1 MSTHPLWATKY
12 KRKGTELRC
21 LNGKYYL
28 YEVSSKWDKTLKRAK
43 KITGQLLGK
52 ITEEDGFIESDK
64 NKLRNQPINPTKI
77 YTKEY
82 GVTALC
88 VSQFQYYMQLLEKY
102 FPNHWQSIIVL
113 TIVRLL
119 YHSPLKNVEFHY
131 LNSYLSEIY
140 PKLKLSSKDLSSLIK
155 EIGTQRLQIVD
166 YFKEFTIDNDN
177 ILFDGTDIIS
187 NSEKMGIN
195 KFSKTKKGTYDFIDN
210 IMFVFSVNLK
220 QPIYYRI
227 LPGNI
232 KDIKAFKL
240 CLIESGLNNAVVIAD
255 KGFYSTMNLA
265 ELKSE
270 NLKFILP
277 LKRNNQ
283 LIGYDNLKDYAT
295 SSLCNYFIYEKRIIW
310 FTQIIVDKEKINIY
324 LDEELKTRESKDY
337 LSRIITLP
345 DEYTIDEFRYK
356 QHAFGTIALLNN
368 LDKSAEEVYI
378 DYKSRCQIEIMIDA
392 LKNILEADK
401 SYMQDVQSFEGWMFI
416 NHIALQWYY
425 EILHKL
431 KNHKLNSRYSPMD
444 LLLFLQ
450 EIRKVKINGKWYI
463 AEMTKKTATLL
474 EDLNIHIT

>member
-1 MSTHPLWATKY
+1 MATHPLWATKY

-43 KITGQLLGK
+43 KITGKLLGK

-88 VSQFQYYMQLLEKY
+88 VSQFQHYIQLLEKY

-113 TIVRLL
+113 TYVRLL

-131 LNSYLSEIY
+131 MNSYFSEIY

-155 EIGTQRLQIVD
+155 EIGSQRLQIVD

-187 NSEKMGIN
+187 NSEKMDIN

-210 IMFVFSVNLK
+210 IMFVFSVTLK

-255 KGFYSTMNLA
+255 KGFYSTKNLI

-270 NLKFILP
+270 HLKFILP

-283 LIGYDNLKDYAT
+283 LICYDNLKDYAT
-295 SSLCNYFIYEKRIIW
+295 SNLCKYFIYEKRIIW
-310 FTQIIVDKEKINIY
+310 FTQIIVDTEKINIY

-337 LSRIITLP
+337 LSRIIALP
-345 DEYTIDEFRYK
+345 EEYTMEEFRNK

-431 KNHKLNSRYSPMD
+431 KDNKLNSRYSPMD

-450 EIRKVKINGKWYI
+450 EIRKVNMGGKWYI
-463 AEMTKKTATLL
+463 AEMTMKTEALL
-474 EDLNIHIT
+474 KELNIHIT